1 VRVDPRKKE
10 ERERVAHELLRA
22 TLRLAAA
29 HGFVSLGLREVSR
42 AADIAP
48 TSFYRYFADMEQL
61 GLTLIDELASAFFG
75 EWIGETDG
83 KAGRATGSLD
93 AIAKRAFAGAVADP
107 ELMRFVLA
115 ERFGAIPSFRAALE
129 RELAEV
135 GAALQRA
142 CTEETPR
149 SRPQPPPYVANAA
162 VVFLLE
168 ACAQALDRGL
178 DDVPAL
184 HDRFLRQVRA
194 VLLGARH
201 AEEPS

>member
-22 TLRLAAA
+22 TLALAAA

-61 GLTLIDELASAFFG
+61 GLTIIDELGAAFFD
-75 EWIGETDG
+75 EWIGKSDG
-83 KAGRATGSLD
+83 KDAGSSLE
-93 AIAKRAFAGAVADP
+93 AIAARAFAGTAADP

-135 GAALQRA
+135 GAALHRA
-142 CTEETPR
+142 CAEELPR
-149 SRPQPPPYVANAA
+149 AEAPPYVANAA

-168 ACAQALDRGL
+168 ACAHALDRGPDAIL
-178 DDVPAL
+178 AL
-184 HDRFLRQVRA
+184 QDRFLSQVRA
-194 VLLGARH
+194 LLAGAQPGRGT
-201 AEEPS
+201 A